1 MKIIDNAIKVA
12 AAAGFTFLLISG
24 FHSENEEYI
33 ANNTNVKP
41 AVIVV
46 LNDAGVHAKPKM

>member
-24 FHSENEEYI
+24 FHSENEEYL
-33 ANNTNVKP
+33 ASNTNVKP

-46 LNDAGVHAKPKM
+46 LNDVDVHSTPKI